1 MPKIIKTKT
10 VYPHLG
16 IIDEVEEVIEEG
28 EETMKYTLLN
38 QKYGVLDELN
48 PLTVRDKL
56 VISVDNAVG
65 FPEPMTMKLVN
76 GEGTVFY
83 AKIEDGRC
91 EFDEGILASGKIGV
105 CIITTEGTI
114 PCMGLISVRDE
125 EGRLLLLPDASEVLA
140 RLSKAEREI
149 SSSLAAF
156 RAVEGKYNDLKE
168 RIEKLF
174 TQNYY

>member
-1 MPKIIKTKT
+1 MRKVVSKT

-28 EETMKYTLLN
+28 DAEVKYTLLN
-38 QKYGVLDELN
+38 QKYGVLDAFE
-48 PLTVRDKL
+48 PFTVQDKL
-56 VISVDNAVG
+56 QITVDNTVG

-83 AKIEDGRC
+83 ANIEDGRC

-149 SSSLAAF
+149 SSALAAF

>member
-1 MPKIIKTKT
+1 M
-10 VYPHLG
+10 
-16 IIDEVEEVIEEG
+16 
-28 EETMKYTLLN
+28 MKYILLN

-48 PLTVRDKL
+48 PFTVLDKL
-56 VISVDNAVG
+56 EITVDNAVG

-76 GEGTVFY
+76 GDGTVFY
-83 AKIEDGRC
+83 ANIDDGRC
-91 EFDEGILASGKIGV
+91 EFGANALKGKIGV

-114 PCMGLISVRDE
+114 PCMGLLAIKDA
-125 EGRLLLLPDASEVLA
+125 EGAITLLPDASEMLA

-149 SSSLAAF
+149 SSMIAAY
-156 RAVEGKYNDLKE
+156 RAVEGKYTDLKE

>member
-1 MPKIIKTKT
+1 
-10 VYPHLG
+10 
-16 IIDEVEEVIEEG
+16 
-28 EETMKYTLLN
+28 MKYTLLN
-38 QKYGVLDELN
+38 QKYGVLDDLN
-48 PLTVRDKL
+48 PFTALDKL
-56 VISVDNAVG
+56 EIAVDNAVG

-76 GEGTVFY
+76 GDGTFFY
-83 AKIEDGRC
+83 ANIDDGRC
-91 EFDEGILASGKIGV
+91 EFGANALKGKIGV

-114 PCMGLISVRDE
+114 PCMGLISIRDE
-125 EGRLLLLPDASEVLA
+125 EGRLVLLPDASEVLA

-149 SSSLAAF
+149 SSTLAAF